1 MPKVNPEI
9 LIWARE
15 TAGLER
21 EEAARKL
28 RIGDAWGVKA
38 ADRLAA
44 LESGE
49 TEPTRPTLVKMAK
62 QYRRPLIAFYLSES
76 PRPDER
82 RASFLALPGGLDPQT
97 RARVDALIRDTLA
110 RQSMVRAALED
121 EEETERVP
129 FIGANGAA
137 DGQAA
142 VLAALSSL
150 LSVTP
155 DDFYAEPNA
164 DSAFARLRADI
175 ESNGVFV
182 LLKGDLG
189 SHHTAI
195 ESETFRGLALADEIA
210 PFIIVNDR
218 DARSAWSFTLLHET
232 VHLML
237 GESGMSADRSDS
249 AIERFCNGVASEFLL
264 PAEGLATLK
273 IDGTNDPINKIAGR
287 IDEFANRRNLSRA
300 MVAYRARRANLI
312 GRGEYETLRDTFRA
326 QWRHE
331 RDRQRQRNRESEGG
345 PNYYVVR
352 RHRTGNA
359 LINFARRMIESGDLS
374 TTRAAKIL
382 GVKPTQVGKM
392 VGVPP
397 RETCGSPYPA
407 RRHSLVRPVIPAKAG
422 IQRVAEIDT

>member
-15 TAGLER
+15 TAGLGR

-28 RIGDAWGVKA
+28 QIRDAWGMKA
-38 ADRLAA
+38 AARLAA

-49 TEPTRPTLVKMAK
+49 AEPTRPTLVKMAK
-62 QYRRPLIAFYLSES
+62 RYRRPLIAFYLPAP

-82 RASFLALPGGLDPQT
+82 RADFRALPSDIDPQT
-97 RARVDALIRDTLA
+97 RAHADALIRDMLA

-121 EEETERVP
+121 EDETERVP
-129 FIGANGAA
+129 FIGANSMA

-155 DDFYAEPNA
+155 DEFHAEPNA
-164 DSAFARLRADI
+164 DRAFARLRTDI

-195 ESETFRGLALADEIA
+195 EAETFRGLALADEIA

-218 DARSAWSFTLLHET
+218 DSRAAWSFTLLHET

-237 GESGMSADRSDS
+237 GESGAKADRSDD
-249 AIERFCNGVASEFLL
+249 AVERFCDGVASEFLL
-264 PAEGLATLK
+264 PTKILATLR
-273 IDGTNDPINKIAGR
+273 IDGTNDTLDKVASR
-287 IDEFANRRNLSRA
+287 IDKFANRRNLSRA
-300 MVAYRARRANLI
+300 MVAYRAHSANLI
-312 GRGEYETLRDTFRA
+312 GRGEYETLRDKFRA
-326 QWRHE
+326 QWR
-331 RDRQRQRNRESEGG
+331 RQRNLQRQRNREKEGG

-352 RHRTGNA
+352 RHRTGDA
-359 LINFARRMIESGDLS
+359 LINFTRRMMGAGELS
-374 TTRAAKIL
+374 TTRAARIL

-392 VGVPP
+392 IELG
-397 RETCGSPYPA
+397 
-407 RRHSLVRPVIPAKAG
+407 
-422 IQRVAEIDT
+422 

>member
-15 TAGLER
+15 TAGLGR

-28 RIGDAWGVKA
+28 QIRDAWGVKA

-49 TEPTRPTLVKMAK
+49 AEPTRPTLVRMAK
-62 QYRRPLIAFYLSES
+62 GYRRPLIAFYLPAP
-76 PRPDER
+76 PRPDAR
-82 RASFLALPGGLDPQT
+82 RADFRALPSDIDPQT
-97 RARVDALIRDTLA
+97 RAHVDALIRETLA

-121 EEETERVP
+121 EDETERVP
-129 FIGANGAA
+129 FIGANSIA

-142 VLAALSSL
+142 ALAALSSI

-155 DDFYAEPNA
+155 DEFHAEPNA
-164 DSAFARLRADI
+164 DRAFARLRTDI

-195 ESETFRGLALADEIA
+195 EAETFRGLALADEIA

-218 DARSAWSFTLLHET
+218 DSRAAWSFTLLHET
-232 VHLML
+232 AHLML
-237 GESGMSADRSDS
+237 GESGAKADRSDD
-249 AIERFCNGVASEFLL
+249 AVERFCDGVASEFLL
-264 PAEGLATLK
+264 PAEVLATLR
-273 IDGTNDPINKIAGR
+273 IYGTNGTLDKVASR
-287 IDEFANRRNLSRA
+287 IDDFARRRNLSRA
-300 MVAYRARRANLI
+300 MVAYRTHRANLI
-312 GRGEYETLRDTFRA
+312 GRGEYETLRDRFRA
-326 QWRHE
+326 QWRRQ
-331 RDRQRQRNRESEGG
+331 RDMQRQRNREKEGG

-352 RHRTGNA
+352 RHRTGDA
-359 LINFARRMIESGDLS
+359 LINFARRMMESGDLS

-392 VGVPP
+392 VELG
-397 RETCGSPYPA
+397 
-407 RRHSLVRPVIPAKAG
+407 
-422 IQRVAEIDT
+422 

>member
-28 RIGDAWGVKA
+28 QIRDAWGVKA
-38 ADRLAA
+38 ADRLAE

-62 QYRRPLIAFYLSES
+62 QYRRPLVAFYLSAP

-82 RASFLALPGGLDPQT
+82 RASFRALPGGLDPQT

-121 EEETERVP
+121 EDETERVP
-129 FIGANGAA
+129 FIGANGAE

-155 DDFYAEPNA
+155 EDFYAEPNA
-164 DSAFARLRADI
+164 DRAFARLRTDI

-189 SHHTAI
+189 SHHTAMEI
-195 ESETFRGLALADEIA
+195 EAFRGLAFADEIA
-210 PFIIVNDR
+210 PFIVVNDR
-218 DARSAWSFTLLHET
+218 DERSEWSFTLLHET

-237 GESGMSADRSDS
+237 GESGMSADHSDD

-264 PAEGLATLK
+264 TEEGLATLK
-273 IDGTNDPINKIAGR
+273 IDGANEPIDKIANR
-287 IDEFANRRNLSRA
+287 IAEFADRRNLSRA
-300 MVAYRARRANLI
+300 MVAYRAHRANLI
-312 GRGEYETLRDTFRA
+312 GRGECETLRDAFRA
-326 QWRHE
+326 QWRRQ
-331 RDRQRQRNRESEGG
+331 RDLQRQRNHEKKGG
-345 PNYYVVR
+345 FPNYYVVR
-352 RHRTGNA
+352 RHRTGDA
-359 LINFARRMIESGDLS
+359 LINFARRMMESGELS
-374 TTRAAKIL
+374 TTRTAKIL
-382 GVKPTQVGKM
+382 GVKPTQVGKI
-392 VGVPP
+392 VEFG
-397 RETCGSPYPA
+397 
-407 RRHSLVRPVIPAKAG
+407 
-422 IQRVAEIDT
+422 

>member
-15 TAGLER
+15 TAGLEL

-28 RIGDAWGVKA
+28 RIRDAWGVKA

-62 QYRRPLIAFYLSES
+62 QYRRPLVAFYLSAP

-82 RASFLALPGGLDPQT
+82 RANFRALPGGLDPQT

-121 EEETERVP
+121 EDETERVP
-129 FIGANGAA
+129 FIGANCMA

-164 DSAFARLRADI
+164 DRAFARLRADI

-189 SHHTAI
+189 SHHTAM
-195 ESETFRGLALADEIA
+195 ESEAFRGFAIADEIA
-210 PFIIVNDR
+210 PFIVINDR
-218 DARSAWSFTLLHET
+218 DSRAAWSFTLLHET

-237 GESGMSADRSDS
+237 GESGMSADRSDD
-249 AIERFCNGVASEFLL
+249 AIEGFCDSVASEFLL
-264 PAEGLATLK
+264 PSEGLATLN
-273 IDGTNDPINKIAGR
+273 IDGANEPINKIANR
-287 IDEFANRRNLSRA
+287 IGEFADRRNLSRA
-300 MVAYRARRANLI
+300 MVAYRAHRANLI
-312 GRGEYETLRDTFRA
+312 GRGEYETLRDAFRA
-326 QWRHE
+326 QWRRE
-331 RDRQRQRNRESEGG
+331 RDRQRQRNREIKGG
-345 PNYYVVR
+345 GFPNYYIVR
-352 RHRTGNA
+352 RHRTGRA
-359 LINFARRMIESGDLS
+359 LIDFARRMMESGELS
-374 TTRAAKIL
+374 TTRAARIL
-382 GVKPTQVGKM
+382 DVKPTQVGKI
-392 VGVPP
+392 VEFG
-397 RETCGSPYPA
+397 
-407 RRHSLVRPVIPAKAG
+407 
-422 IQRVAEIDT
+422 